1 MIEAARVAEVLG
13 GAKVLKRRVRSLS
26 DLERSVAAGLPKGTL
41 RNCVTHLLTDNAEI
55 TRFIYKVVPQG
66 TYKRR
71 RTSFTADESERIER
85 LARLIAMAEFVWDDR
100 DDARRFLL
108 LPHPA
113 LDGRPP
119 IDLAQS
125 ELGARRVEALLEN
138 ILHGLPV

>member
-13 GAKVLKRRVRSLS
+13 GTKVLKRRVRSLS

-41 RNCVTHLLTDNAEI
+41 RNCVTHLMTDKAEI
-55 TRFIYKVVPQG
+55 ARFIYKVVPQG

-71 RTSFTADESERIER
+71 RTSFNADESERIER

-108 LPHPA
+108 SPHPA

-125 ELGARRVEALLEN
+125 ELGARQVEALLEN